1 MNRHYTD
8 YDGNIIEE
16 VENRPP
22 DLYQTVA
29 CIRIVSMAELG
40 LPADKPKR
48 RKKRKHNKRGK
59 QQ

>member
-8 YDGNIIEE
+8 YDGNTIGV
-16 VENRPP
+16 VENSSS

-29 CIRIVSMAELG
+29 AIKIVSMAELG